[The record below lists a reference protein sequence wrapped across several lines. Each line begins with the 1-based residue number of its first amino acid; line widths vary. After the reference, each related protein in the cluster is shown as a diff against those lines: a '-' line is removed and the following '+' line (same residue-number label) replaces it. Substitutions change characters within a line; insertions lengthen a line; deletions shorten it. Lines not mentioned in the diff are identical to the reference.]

1 MVDAAAFAEAN
12 VTPFAKDAAA
22 AAHVTKVAVAI
33 FKEDTIDLA
42 ATHD

>member
-1 MVDAAAFAEAN
+1 MVDAAAFTKAI

-22 AAHVTKVAVAI
+22 ARVTKVAVAI

-42 ATHD
+42 AIHD